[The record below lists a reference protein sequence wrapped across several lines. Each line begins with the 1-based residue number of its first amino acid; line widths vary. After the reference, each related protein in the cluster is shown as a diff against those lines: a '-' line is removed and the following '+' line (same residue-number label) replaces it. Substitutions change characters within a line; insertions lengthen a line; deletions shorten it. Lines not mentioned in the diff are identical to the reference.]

1 MRTVRTLVHGVRA
14 VLRIQCAQRRRAA
27 VAERVRRAH
36 AAQRR
41 RASVKLQA
49 AGRRKQAHSWLAC
62 LRAAVL
68 LQRHARRRAAQAE
81 AARRRHTREL
91 LRRHEE
97 EEARRTKG
105 ARTIQARGRG
115 RNARAW
121 FSTARAARAI
131 QAAGRRRPAVVRLRK
146 QRVAAERLLVAARHR
161 DLRREVTRSAR
172 ARLLSERA
180 LIDTLGQPYQ
190 ARATSIRVQTIRA
203 EKAAALLG
211 ELVRE
216 QQQAASSQI
225 GRVGRGRVVR
235 RGLERQREM
244 QAYAAQL
251 ITAATHCV
259 RDFLVD
265 YTLQV
270 ERIGALR
277 QGMRRMRV
285 AATRVQAD
293 VRCRGARHGL
303 TRAVRASSL
312 LCARVRG
319 RNLRRVLAASLVHT
333 SVVRLQADARRRG
346 QRHRFVHQRH
356 AAARLQAAWRG
367 DRTRKALRAIRRAA
381 DVVRDALVT
390 HANRQGAYGQAT
402 AIMRGLR
409 HAATH
414 LTTAARRYRAVRAL
428 RAMRLVALRLGAV
441 QRGRKV
447 RAGRDMVNAAAVRL
461 GRWLVATQLRGV
473 MRKRMSALRRV
484 RHGAATRLQAVRRG
498 KCTRRALR
506 AHVEALQLA
515 PCIEVRLWLEQ
526 PPLGAAEALTTS
538 LLVLARRGLPPL
550 RVSRAQ
556 LELIAAGRYPG
567 AGAGGVGLLL
577 RLRPSARPGDASASD
592 AAAALLRA
600 GERAVGEALGVPLL
614 QPLTAQLRLGLPPA
628 PPLTRPAV
636 SFDPL
641 RASGAAVAAAA
652 AAAAAEDAAAAAEEA
667 AAAAAAGPV
676 ALRDAAEAGAAEGE
690 ARRRQAMRALLT
702 FAREEERLA
711 DSDDEAARGDAE
723 ADTDAAPLARRYAV
737 QRDASLLA
745 AVQTALPIAARA
757 LLRLRL
763 SPHANA
769 AEPAAAVHAA
779 ARAAAEPAPIRTFAC
794 FTPPSPF
801 EPPRG
806 AARGRRLRWVSHGVE
821 VRCPPRPPA
830 AVQFDSV
837 FEGGAHAAAAQF
849 GLLLQPLLRAA
860 LRGVS
865 GALLVC
871 GQSGTGKS
879 RALFGDAAA
888 AGSRGTPP
896 PSPQHALGA
905 PPRPTWGLAQRCV
918 AQLLGHFGEGAV
930 ASGAGSASVG
940 EAGEA
945 WSAQRWSVQLSMLQ
959 LHPTAE
965 GEQPLDLLQPSD
977 GATAHN
983 LPLKLREWH
992 AGRDGGERCW
1002 PEGLAR
1008 VDVHSIADFEE
1019 LLAAG
1024 LDRRRGLLPPAI
1036 AALAHAAWP
1045 AGAQPLALGHT
1056 ALVLHVTGPAAEGDT
1071 LSAQLE
1077 LWGKPVEGAGLVA
1090 PQLTATLAAWGRK
1103 ASNLGCSTHS

>member
-1 MRTVRTLVHGVRA
+1 MCT
-14 VLRIQCAQRRRAA
+14 
-27 VAERVRRAH
+27 
-36 AAQRR
+36 
-41 RASVKLQA
+41 
-49 AGRRKQAHSWLAC
+49 AC
-62 LRAAVL
+62 
-68 LQRHARRRAAQAE
+68 
-81 AARRRHTREL
+81 T
-91 LRRHEE
+91 
-97 EEARRTKG
+97 RRTHFVG
-105 ARTIQARGRG
+105 H
-115 RNARAW
+115 
-121 FSTARAARAI
+121 
-131 QAAGRRRPAVVRLRK
+131 AV
-146 QRVAAERLLVAARHR
+146 
-161 DLRREVTRSAR
+161 
-172 ARLLSERA
+172 
-180 LIDTLGQPYQ
+180 
-190 ARATSIRVQTIRA
+190 
-203 EKAAALLG
+203 
-211 ELVRE
+211 
-216 QQQAASSQI
+216 
-225 GRVGRGRVVR
+225 
-235 RGLERQREM
+235 
-244 QAYAAQL
+244 
-251 ITAATHCV
+251 
-259 RDFLVD
+259 
-265 YTLQV
+265 QV

-277 QGMRRMRV
+277 QGIHRMRV

-293 VRCRGARHGL
+293 VRCRGARRGL
-303 TRAVRASSL
+303 ARAVRASSV
-312 LCARVRG
+312 LCAHVRG
-319 RNLRRVLAASLVHT
+319 RNLRRVFALRKWSSDVLSDYIRQYNARCTLLREVLLGASLVST
-333 SVVRLQADARRRG
+333 SVVRLQADARRRA
-346 QRHRFVHQRH
+346 QRHRFVRQRH
-356 AAARLQAAWRG
+356 AAARLAAAWRG
-367 DRTRKALRAIRRAA
+367 DRTRKALRAIRHAV

-390 HANRQGAYGQAT
+390 HANRQGAYGQAS

-409 HAATH
+409 HASTR
-414 LTTAARRYRAVRAL
+414 LTAAARRYRAVRAL
-428 RAMRLVALRLGAV
+428 RAMKLVALRLGAA
-441 QRGRKV
+441 QRGRRV
-447 RAGRDMVNAAAVRL
+447 RAGRDIVNAAAMRL
-461 GRWLVATQLRGV
+461 GRWFAAMQLRSV
-473 MRKRMSALRRV
+473 MRERMSAV
-484 RHGAATRLQAVRRG
+484 RHVRRGAAARLQSARRG

-506 AHVEALQLA
+506 AHAEALQLA
-515 PCIEVRLWLEQ
+515 PCVEVRLWLEQ

-538 LLVLARRGLPPL
+538 LLALARRGLPPL

-567 AGAGGVGLLL
+567 AGAGAGVGLLL

-600 GERAVGEALGVPLL
+600 GERAVGEALGVPLQ

-641 RASGAAVAAAA
+641 RVGGAAVAAAA

-690 ARRRQAMRALLT
+690 ARRRQAMRALLA

-711 DSDDEAARGDAE
+711 DSDDETARGDAD
-723 ADTDAAPLARRYAV
+723 ADADADAAPLARRYAV

-769 AEPAAAVHAA
+769 AEPAAATHAA

-896 PSPQHALGA
+896 PSPPHALGA

-918 AQLLGHFGEGAV
+918 AQLLGHFGEGAA
-930 ASGAGSASVG
+930 ASGAGGASAG

-945 WSAQRWSVQLSMLQ
+945 WSAQRWSVQVSMLQ

-977 GATAHN
+977 GAAAHT
-983 LPLKLREWH
+983 PLKLREWH

-1002 PEGLAR
+1002 PEALAR
-1008 VDVHSIADFEE
+1008 VDVHSVAEFEE

-1024 LDRRRGLLPPAI
+1024 LDRRRGLLPPTV
-1036 AALAHAAWP
+1036 AALVPAAWP
-1045 AGAQPLALGHT
+1045 AGAQPPALGHT
-1056 ALVLHVTGPAAEGDT
+1056 ALVLHVTGPTAEGDT

-1077 LWGKPVEGAGLVA
+1077 LWGKPVEGAELVA
-1090 PQLTATLAAWGRK
+1090 PQLAATLAAWDRT
-1103 ASNLGCSTHS
+1103 ASGLGYTTHS